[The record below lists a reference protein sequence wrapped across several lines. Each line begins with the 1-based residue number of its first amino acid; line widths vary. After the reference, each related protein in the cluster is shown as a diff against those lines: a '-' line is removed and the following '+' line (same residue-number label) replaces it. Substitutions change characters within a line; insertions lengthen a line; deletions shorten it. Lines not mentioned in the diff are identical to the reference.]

1 MSASFHQQAESN
13 FQLLFQDA
21 LEKLTKKG
29 FHVLINIDE
38 VHLTPLL
45 KKFASCY
52 QIMIRNNL
60 NVSLLMAGLPEN
72 VSEIQ
77 NDDVLTF
84 LLRANRIVLNP
95 LDIESIKNSY

>member
-1 MSASFHQQAESN
+1 MNFFGLDMSASFHQQAESN

-60 NVSLLMAGLPEN
+60 NVSLLMAGLFQK
-72 VSEIQ
+72 SKMMM
-77 NDDVLTF
+77 F
-84 LLRANRIVLNP
+84 LPFYCVP
-95 LDIESIKNSY
+95 IESF

>member
-45 KKFASCY
+45 KTSSQSSVIPA
-52 QIMIRNNL
+52 
-60 NVSLLMAGLPEN
+60 
-72 VSEIQ
+72 
-77 NDDVLTF
+77 DV
-84 LLRANRIVLNP
+84 
-95 LDIESIKNSY
+95 EK